1 MRSEGLGVWQE
12 DTHALAVLVG
22 RVVWADGSLTR
33 PDRHSAR
40 VWGRPER
47 RAALVWIKA
56 VVELVEVRMAAGKRS
71 SPGGTGSAHVSH
83 SLVVSTR

>member
-1 MRSEGLGVWQE
+1 MAGGYTCTRCVRGQGGLG
-12 DTHALAVLVG
+12 G
-22 RVVWADGSLTR
+22 RELDDGHHHKLQ